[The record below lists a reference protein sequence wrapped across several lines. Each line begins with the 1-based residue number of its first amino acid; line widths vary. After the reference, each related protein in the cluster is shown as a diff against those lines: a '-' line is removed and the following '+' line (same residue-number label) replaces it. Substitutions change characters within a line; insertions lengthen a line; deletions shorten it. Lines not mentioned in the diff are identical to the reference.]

1 MRLTLIVAIMSGWV
15 SLNAMLC
22 LVYLYATGR
31 LGAVS
36 GSPGKR
42 KKAAK
47 AAPGSAAGTDENTPV
62 LVDEKAGAWGLFVM
76 FDEPG
81 MALNQRLGA
90 MLASTG
96 AVYETRSKTFTL
108 AGESPRNP
116 ILIANAYPPGT
127 LPSFNQ
133 DDGAAPIKGLGLKML
148 KQRGSSTPN
157 KLQLARLV
165 SLTRELTRLG
175 GKAVDAEKQP
185 LNEAGLQAV
194 VSGKAKV

>member
-1 MRLTLIVAIMSGWV
+1 MRLTLVVAIISGWV

-31 LGAVS
+31 LGGA
-36 GSPGKR
+36 GGNAGKR
-42 KKAAK
+42 KVAGKT
-47 AAPGSAAGTDENTPV
+47 APGSAREVIDGAPV

-76 FDEPG
+76 FDEPD

-90 MLASTG
+90 LLASTG
-96 AVYETRSKTFTL
+96 AVYEVRSKAFTL
-108 AGESPRNP
+108 AGDSPRNP
-116 ILIANAYPPGT
+116 IHIANAYPPGT

-133 DDGAAPIKGLGLKML
+133 DDGAAPIKGLALKML
-148 KQRGSSTPN
+148 KKRGSSTPN

-165 SLTRELTRLG
+165 SLTREMTRLG

-185 LNEAGLQAV
+185 LNEAGFQAV
-194 VSGKAKV
+194 ISGKARV

>member
-1 MRLTLIVAIMSGWV
+1 MRLALVMAIISGWI

-22 LVYLYATGR
+22 IAYLYATGK
-31 LGAVS
+31 LGGA
-36 GSPGKR
+36 GRKAGKN
-42 KKAAK
+42 KVQKTASHGPA
-47 AAPGSAAGTDENTPV
+47 AAPAGDAPV

-90 MLASTG
+90 LLASTG

-116 ILIANAYPPGT
+116 IQIANAYPPGT

-133 DDGAAPIKGLGLKML
+133 DDGVVPIKGLSLKMI
-148 KQRGSSTPN
+148 KKRRSSTPN
-157 KLQLARLV
+157 KMQLARLV
-165 SLTRELTRLG
+165 SLTREVTRLG
-175 GKAVDAEKQP
+175 GKAVDADKQP
-185 LNEAGLQAV
+185 LNEAGFQAV
-194 VSGKAKV
+194 ISGKAKV